1 MRKLKLQELNRLDV
15 EAYKGSTKIP
25 VVVILDNIRSAMN
38 VGSVFRSSDAFAI
51 ERIILVGI
59 TAKPPSREITKTA
72 IGATSSVDWI
82 HVDDIS
88 DTLIKLKSDGYTIAS
103 IEQTDSSISLLDWDI
118 NPGQK
123 LVLVM
128 GNEVDGVSDESLALS
143 DVAIEIP
150 QYGTKHSLNVSV
162 CTGVVLWE
170 VSRKIRSTF

>member
-15 EAYKGSTKIP
+15 EDYKASTKIP

-51 ERIILVGI
+51 ERIVLIGI
-59 TAKPPSREITKTA
+59 TATPPSREITKTA
-72 IGATSSVDWI
+72 IGATSSVDCT
-82 HVDDIS
+82 HVDGIT
-88 DTLIKLKSDGYTIAS
+88 DTLLQLKKDGYMIAS
-103 IEQTDSSISLLDWDI
+103 IEQTDSSVSLLDWDI
-118 NPGQK
+118 KPDHK
-123 LVLVM
+123 LVIVM
-128 GNEVDGVSDESLALS
+128 GNEVDGVSDEALALS

-170 VSRKIRSTF
+170 VSRKLRG